1 MMEEDSRI
9 MSMSTTNLPNLELP
23 FPFYGQNTVPNV
35 KQNTRFLISI
45 HNSMKNTMLMLHQR
59 KQPCESNVNREK
71 PWKLTGSAIHL
82 KCMMPPAAV
91 KYQHTFLLLSFR
103 AVYTDMQKLFRI

>member
-59 KQPCESNVNREK
+59 KQLCGSNVNQEK
-71 PWKLTGSAIHL
+71 PWKLTG
-82 KCMMPPAAV
+82 
-91 KYQHTFLLLSFR
+91 YE
-103 AVYTDMQKLFRI
+103 